1 MNEGTALPNVSVIVP
16 VYNVKEYLEKCVNSI
31 LAQTYSDH
39 ELLLIDDGSTDGSG
53 ALCDRLAEGKE
64 RIRVIHQEN
73 AGLGGARN
81 TGIEAARGKW
91 LLFVD
96 SDDYLEPE
104 ILERSLAAAQ
114 KAEAQVVLF
123 PLRSVDEAGNTL
135 SELREPLPSG
145 QALETA
151 KCREL
156 FLASPCACSK
166 LYLASLF
173 RDTGIRFPS
182 RVWYEDIRTTLKLYL
197 TAEKA
202 VYLDEI
208 GYDYLL
214 REGSITNNRQ
224 ADRNR
229 EILDAFE
236 DILSYFRE
244 AGKFEEYE
252 KELCYLTV
260 FHVYLTACVRVL
272 RIDRRHPLLSE
283 LREYLCREFPNWKE
297 NPYLP
302 RLGKRRKLI
311 LWLLERKQY
320 GLIALL
326 FRLKG

>member
-1 MNEGTALPNVSVIVP
+1 MSEGTKKPEVSVIVP
-16 VYNVKEYLEKCVNSI
+16 VYNVEQYLNKCVDSI
-31 LAQTYSDH
+31 LAQTYGGY
-39 ELLLIDDGSTDGSG
+39 ELLLIDDGSTDASG
-53 ALCDRLAEGKE
+53 TLCDRLGEKDG

-73 AGLGGARN
+73 EGLGGARN
-81 TGIEAARGKW
+81 TGIEASLGKW
-91 LLFVD
+91 LFFVD
-96 SDDYLEPE
+96 SDDYLEPG
-104 ILERSLAAAQ
+104 ILESALQAAKQ
-114 KAEAQVVLF
+114 AEAQVVLF
-123 PLRSVDEAGNTL
+123 PLRSVDEAGNTI
-135 SELREPLPSG
+135 SEVREPLPAG
-145 QALETA
+145 QAL
-151 KCREL
+151 KVREHKDL

-166 LYLASLF
+166 LYRASLF
-173 RDTGIRFPS
+173 RDTGVRFPS

-197 TAEKA
+197 KAEKA

-208 GYDYLL
+208 GYNYLL

-236 DILSYFRE
+236 DVLAYFRKV
-244 AGKFEEYE
+244 GKFREYE
-252 KELCYLTV
+252 DELCYLTV

-272 RIDRRHPLLSE
+272 RIDRHHPLLSRF
-283 LREYLCREFPNWKE
+283 REYLYGEFPNWKE

-320 GLIALL
+320 GLIDLL